1 MQEYLPS
8 NTLRA
13 NLLAYLPFAML
24 PTSLATTLLA
34 HRKRLG
40 MSQEELAEAAQ
51 LSLRTVQRL
60 EKGESLPRGFTLQ
73 ALAQALRLPVEAL
86 TAAAEADVQP
96 AAPEPEIEAVPN
108 PRPAPAI
115 APLAGPA
122 SEEAPTYVA
131 LMYLSAF
138 SYVLLPGAN
147 IVLPLLLRYRK
158 RHNPDIQA
166 AGARLLD
173 FELVWT
179 LITWG
184 GYFILL
190 AVQIGL
196 IFYFQVVMVLAPLAF
211 LFLLHLLHAPLLLMG
226 AWRARQ
232 GRYGGFP
239 VGIRLF

>member
-1 MQEYLPS
+1 MPS
-8 NTLRA
+8 STLA
-13 NLLAYLPFAML
+13 
-24 PTSLATTLLA
+24 ATLVG

-60 EKGESLPRGFTLQ
+60 EKGETLPRGFTLQ
-73 ALAQALRLPVEAL
+73 ALAQALHLPVEEL
-86 TAAAEADVQP
+86 TAVADATPLPPEPVP
-96 AAPEPEIEAVPN
+96 AAVLP
-108 PRPAPAI
+108 PAPA
-115 APLAGPA
+115 PT
-122 SEEAPTYVA
+122 SEDVPTYVA

-158 RHNPDIQA
+158 RHIPEIQA
-166 AGARLLD
+166 AGSRLLN

-179 LITWG
+179 LVTWG
-184 GYFILL
+184 GYFVLL
-190 AVQIGL
+190 AAQIGL
-196 IFYFQVVMVLAPLAF
+196 ILYAQVVMVLAPLIF
-211 LFLLHLLHAPLLLMG
+211 LFTLHVLHAPLLLLA

-232 GRYGGFP
+232 GRYGGYP

>member
-1 MQEYLPS
+1 
-8 NTLRA
+8 
-13 NLLAYLPFAML
+13 ML
-24 PTSLATTLLA
+24 PPSLAATLLA
-34 HRKRLG
+34 NRKRLG

-60 EKGESLPRGFTLQ
+60 EKGESLPRGYTLQ
-73 ALAQALRLPVEAL
+73 ALAQALRLPVEEL
-86 TAAAEADVQP
+86 TATTETEPLLPPQP
-96 AAPEPEIEAVPN
+96 T
-108 PRPAPAI
+108 PAPV
-115 APLAGPA
+115 APAPA

-158 RHNPDIQA
+158 RHHPDIQA

-179 LITWG
+179 LVTWG
-184 GYFILL
+184 GYFLLL
-190 AVQIGL
+190 AAQIGL
-196 IFYFQVVMVLAPLAF
+196 IFYFQVVLVLAPLAF
-211 LFLLHLLHAPLLLMG
+211 LFILHLLHAPLLVLG